1 MKRAIME
8 KGAAMKKKK
17 SVNRSMAGK
26 LLSLVLTIMLAFSL
40 AACSKTGDNGGDS
53 GAGNDN
59 ANNVQES
66 STEYVARDIKVA
78 ALKGPTAIGMVKLM
92 DDAQNKKAANNYEFK
107 IAAAADEFTASL
119 IKGDIQLAAMPCNA
133 AATLYN
139 KSNGKIKVIGINTLG
154 VLYVLDTGTTVKSVA
169 DLKGKT
175 VYLTGKGTTPEY
187 TLRYL
192 LKKAGLDPDKDVK
205 LEFKSEA
212 AEVAAIM
219 AKGDEDVIA
228 MLPQPYVTTVM
239 MNNSKVRIALDV
251 TKEWEKLAGSDSTVV
266 TGVIVVNADYY
277 NNNRDAVNKFMEEY
291 KASVEYAVGNVDE
304 AANLVEKFD
313 IFKAAVAKKAIPYCN
328 ITYVT
333 GNDMKTKVENYLK
346 VLYDENPAAVGG
358 KMPDSSFYGL

>member
-1 MKRAIME
+1 MKSKIMT
-8 KGAAMKKKK
+8 KRFLSA
-17 SVNRSMAGK
+17 VMAVVMA
-26 LLSLVLTIMLAFSL
+26 LSLS
-40 AACSKTGDNGGDS
+40 ACKGISADNGS
-53 GAGNDN
+53 SSVINNDEATN
-59 ANNVQES
+59 SQES
-66 STEYVARDIKVA
+66 STEYTARDIKVA

-92 DDAQNKKAANNYEFK
+92 DEAQNGKAANNYEFK
-107 IAAAADEFTASL
+107 IAAAADEFTSYL

-154 VLYVLDTGTTVKSVA
+154 VLYILDTGSTVKSVA

-192 LKKAGLDPDKDVK
+192 LKKSGIDPDKDVK

-251 TKEWEKLAGSDSTVV
+251 TAEWEKLAGSESTVV
-266 TGVIVVNADYY
+266 TGVIVVNTDYY
-277 NNNRDAVNKFMEEY
+277 NNNKAAVDKFMEEY
-291 KASVEYAVGNVDE
+291 KASVEYVVGNVDD

-346 VLYDENPAAVGG
+346 VLYDENPASVGG
-358 KMPDSSFYGL
+358 AMPDGSFYGL

>member
-1 MKRAIME
+1 MKRLNMV
-8 KGAAMKKKK
+8 K
-17 SVNRSMAGK
+17 R
-26 LLSLVLTIMLAFSL
+26 LLSLVLAVVLVLSL
-40 AACSKTGDNGGDS
+40 AACSKTPDKKTDS
-53 GAGNDN
+53 GDKDN
-59 ANNVQES
+59 TNSTQES
-66 STEYVARDIKVA
+66 STEYVARDIKAA

-92 DDAQNKKAANNYEFK
+92 DDAQSKKTANNYEFK
-107 IAAAADEFTASL
+107 ISAAADEFTPSL

-154 VLYVLDTGTTVKSVA
+154 VLYILDTGSTVKTVA

-192 LKKAGLDPDKDVK
+192 LKKAGLEPDKDVK

-219 AKGDEDVIA
+219 AKGDGDVIA

-239 MNNSKVRIALDV
+239 TNNSKARIALDV
-251 TKEWEKLAGSDSTVV
+251 TAEWEKLAGSDSTVV

-277 NNNRDAVNKFMEEY
+277 NSNRAAVDKFMEEY
-291 KASVEYAVGNVDE
+291 KASVEYATGNVDE
-304 AANLVEKFD
+304 AAKLVEKFG
-313 IFKAAVAKKAIPYCN
+313 IFKAAVAQKAIPYCN

-333 GNDMKTKVENYLK
+333 GNEMKTKIENYLK

>member
-1 MKRAIME
+1 MKIKFMTKRLMSILLA
-8 KGAAMKKKK
+8 AAM
-17 SVNRSMAGK
+17 
-26 LLSLVLTIMLAFSL
+26 VLSL
-40 AACSKTGDNGGDS
+40 AACSNNS
-53 GAGNDN
+53 GNNSKESGTDKGNT
-59 ANNVQES
+59 QES
-66 STEYVARDIKVA
+66 GTEYTAKDIKVA

-92 DDAQNKKAANNYEFK
+92 DGAQNGKTANNYEFK
-107 IAAAADEFTASL
+107 IAAAADEFTSSL

-139 KSNGKIKVIGINTLG
+139 KSSGKIKVIGINTLG
-154 VLYVLDTGTTVKSVA
+154 VLYILDTGNAVQSVA
-169 DLKGKT
+169 DLRGKT

-192 LKKAGLDPDKDVK
+192 LKKSGLDPDKDVK

-219 AKGDEDVIA
+219 AKSDENVIA

-251 TKEWEKLAGSDSTVV
+251 TKEWEKLAGSESTVV

-277 NNNRDAVNKFMEEY
+277 NNNKAAVDKFMEEY
-291 KASVEYAVGNVDE
+291 KASVEYVAGNVDD

-346 VLYDENPAAVGG
+346 VLYDENPASVGG
-358 KMPDSSFYGL
+358 AMPDSSFYGL